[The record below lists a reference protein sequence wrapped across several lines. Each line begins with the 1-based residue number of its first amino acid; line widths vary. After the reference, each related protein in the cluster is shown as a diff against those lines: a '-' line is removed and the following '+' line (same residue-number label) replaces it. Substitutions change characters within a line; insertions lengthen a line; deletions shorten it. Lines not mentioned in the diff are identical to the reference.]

1 MTDHIVVDVEIQH
14 NPEKFPER
22 WEATDKLGVACA
34 AVYEFRE
41 DRFRVY
47 GPDDVRA
54 LQDRLLGAD
63 RVSGFNIWK
72 FDYPVIWGMTR
83 KDWSLRSLTPATPQA
98 TLNLHADDMLVRIWR
113 ALGLDEREFTDRHQG
128 WGLHYVALGTLGRGK
143 SGYGEDAPKWFQAG
157 LWAKVVDYCLHDVA
171 LERDVVAFVDRHG
184 YVVNGKTGGV
194 LKVPALKP
202 GSLR

>member
-34 AVYEFRE
+34 VVYEFQE

-47 GPDDVRA
+47 GPDDVPA
-54 LQDRLLGAD
+54 LQDRLLRAD
-63 RVSGFNIWK
+63 RISSFNGWK
-72 FDYPVIWGMTR
+72 LDSPVIWGLSR
-83 KDWSLRSLTPATPQA
+83 QEWSLRAQQPGSPQA
-98 TLNLHADDMLVRIWR
+98 ILNLRIDDMLVRIWR
-113 ALGLDEREFTDRHQG
+113 ALGLDEREFTERHQG

-143 SGYGEDAPKWFQAG
+143 SGYGEDAPKWFQQG

-171 LERDVVAFVDRHG
+171 LERDVVTFVDRFG